1 MFPHSTRILWQC
13 YCSVCIMTFH
23 LFNYFKIFYLIVW
36 LYIENIVFTLYLCIG
51 RERFIYIYILYYK
64 FYLLKRHL
72 SYTHIPCLLMFA
84 ALKIYLCLT
93 LQAVHNYMWM
103 FLNKYIYINRTCL
116 CFFEWTYWLK
126 DWLQYT
132 SANLPQVVFCKFSSA
147 ISWHSMVRCCDLWQ
161 TSHLSCCFALQV
173 LLNVSTLLSYSCPT
187 VYTL

>member
-103 FLNKYIYINRTCL
+103 FLNKYIYTLIGLVCVFL
-116 CFFEWTYWLK
+116 SEHI
-126 DWLQYT
+126 DWKIDCNTQVQICHKLF
-132 SANLPQVVFCKFSSA
+132 SASFHLLSVDILWWDAVTFDKLHTFLAALLCKF
-147 ISWHSMVRCCDLWQ
+147 C
-161 TSHLSCCFALQV
+161 
-173 LLNVSTLLSYSCPT
+173 
-187 VYTL
+187 